1 MDTKYLFYIT
11 LIISIV
17 VQVVTGIVDIAA
29 VFVKVPNIYSIIRQL
44 LILELVVQFIEGSFY
59 VWLAYNF
66 TKVLNVTPKRYIDW
80 VITTPTMLITLII
93 YLIYLN
99 KKIENK
105 TGELEFFTLLKE
117 NSNVIIPVL
126 ILNWLMLLFGYLG
139 EIRAIPVLFGVFLGF
154 IPFLIYLNK
163 KVENKTDELDFFTIF
178 KDNSN
183 VIIPVIILN
192 WLMLL
197 FGYLGE
203 IRTIPVL
210 LGVFL
215 GFIPFLIYYYL
226 IYVNYVTQ
234 DSNGYLLFW
243 YFFFFWSLYGF
254 AAVLPYNFKNS
265 LYNILDL
272 FAKNFF
278 GIFLSYIIISGNY

>member
-1 MDTKYLFYIT
+1 MDTKYLFYLT
-11 LIISIV
+11 LIISII
-17 VQVVTGIVDIAA
+17 VQIVTGIIELSAF
-29 VFVKVPNIYSIIRQL
+29 FVKVPSVYSIIRQL
-44 LILELVVQFIEGSFY
+44 LLIELVVQFIEGSFY

-99 KKIENK
+99 KKVENK
-105 TGELEFFTLLKE
+105 TGELEFFTLFKE

-126 ILNWLMLLFGYLG
+126 LLNWLMLLFGYLG
-139 EIRAIPVLFGVFLGF
+139 EINFIPVF
-154 IPFLIYLNK
+154 
-163 KVENKTDELDFFTIF
+163 
-178 KDNSN
+178 
-183 VIIPVIILN
+183 
-192 WLMLL
+192 
-197 FGYLGE
+197 
-203 IRTIPVL
+203 

-226 IYVNYVTQ
+226 IYVNYVTEN
-234 DSNGYLLFW
+234 SSGYMLFW

-254 AAVLPYNFKNS
+254 AAVLPYNLKNS
-265 LYNILDL
+265 LYNLLDL

-278 GIFLSYIIISGNY
+278 GIFLSYIIFSGNY